1 MAWRLTPSRRLLVAS
16 PGYLERHGT
25 PASLTELEGHRGIFY
40 TNRGIADWRFA
51 GPKGS
56 QIVRARI
63 ALRVNNGDMM
73 RDAAMAD
80 LGIALLP
87 SFAAADAIAD
97 GALTIID
104 IGRPAKDEFIF
115 MAHPEGRRASAKLRA
130 LVTSLRQ
137 AFGDP
142 PYWDSK
148 LARSS
153 GKRARP
159 PSAARPRP

>member
-1 MAWRLTPSRRLLVAS
+1 M
-16 PGYLERHGT
+16 
-25 PASLTELEGHRGIFY
+25 
-40 TNRGIADWRFA
+40 
-51 GPKGS
+51 
-56 QIVRARI
+56 RARV

-73 RDAAMAD
+73 RDAAIAG

-97 GALTIID
+97 GELTVID

-115 MAHPEGRRASAKLRA
+115 MAHPEGRRASAKLKA
-130 LVTSLRQ
+130 LVASLRQ

-148 LARSS
+148 LGRSS
-153 GKRARP
+153 GKRAR
-159 PSAARPRP
+159 SASATRPRP